1 VELLGS
7 MGAGLVLMVLGAILL
22 VVERERRR
30 PA

>member
-22 VVERERRR
+22 VVERDRRR